1 MSENNGTI
9 TYKILRKISGKENND
24 LNESSITILTY
35 NHNLNEG

>member
-9 TYKILRKISGKENND
+9 TYKILKISGKENND
-24 LNESSITILTY
+24 LNEGSITILTY